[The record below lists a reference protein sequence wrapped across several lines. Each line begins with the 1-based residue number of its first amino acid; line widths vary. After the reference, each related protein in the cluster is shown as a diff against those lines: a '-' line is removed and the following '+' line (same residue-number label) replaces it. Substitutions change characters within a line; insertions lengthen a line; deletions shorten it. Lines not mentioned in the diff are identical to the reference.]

1 MPGLPAANSLLPLN
15 LSTVRYGLG
24 YLVGFLV
31 FLWIARRRGLNTVG
45 VRGVAIAGLLGGL
58 VGANVT
64 QWLATGQPGKTV
76 LGGVAG
82 GYLAVIL
89 YKRYIG
95 LRRPTGDLFAVAVCA
110 GEAIGRW
117 GCFFGG
123 CCHGRPSEVPWA
135 VLQHDVLRHPTQ
147 VYLSLASLLVLGVLL
162 YREFRAPLPEN
173 GLFYLQG
180 LLYAALRFAVEFFR
194 EATPHGG
201 LTTAQWAC
209 LVGIVFFGYRFYR
222 QAREVRLV
230 RAREAPA
237 VPAASVE
244 VPHVVT

>member
-1 MPGLPAANSLLPLN
+1 MPGLPAQNYLLPLN
-15 LSTVRYGLG
+15 LSTLCYGLG
-24 YLVGFLV
+24 YLVGFLT
-31 FLWIARRRGLNTVG
+31 FLWIAHRRGLNTVG
-45 VRGVAIAGLLGGL
+45 VRGVAIVGLLGGL
-58 VGANVT
+58 VGANLT

-89 YKRYIG
+89 YKRHIG
-95 LRRPTGDLFAVAVCA
+95 LRRPTGDLFAIAVCA
-110 GEAIGRW
+110 GEAVGRW

-123 CCHGRPSEVPWA
+123 CCYGRPTELPWA
-135 VLQHDVLRHPTQ
+135 VLQHDALRHPTQ
-147 VYLSLASLLVLGVLL
+147 LYLSLASLVVLGILL

-194 EATPHGG
+194 ETSTHGR

-209 LVGIVFFGYRFYR
+209 LIGMAFFGYRFYQQCR
-222 QAREVRLV
+222 AERIARALENPASGSEVT
-230 RAREAPA
+230 
-237 VPAASVE
+237 S
-244 VPHVVT
+244 VVT